1 VVEDQKMLYIVLYNI
16 LNDNILDCMEPM
28 QGKSPLHVVGW
39 LGQSGY
45 QVIIHK
51 ESAPQQKP
59 QEQAKPVD
67 QHLQAART

>member
-1 VVEDQKMLYIVLYNI
+1 
-16 LNDNILDCMEPM
+16 M

-51 ESAPQQKP
+51 ESAPQQPQQQEPVKP
-59 QEQAKPVD
+59 AD
-67 QHLQAART
+67 QHLGAMQT